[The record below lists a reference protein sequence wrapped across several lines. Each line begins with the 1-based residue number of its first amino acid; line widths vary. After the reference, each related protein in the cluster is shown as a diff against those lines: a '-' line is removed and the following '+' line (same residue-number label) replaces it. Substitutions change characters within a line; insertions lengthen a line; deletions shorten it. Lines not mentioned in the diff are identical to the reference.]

1 MYDLTRLAATAST
14 DATGG
19 IAQMRDTLIEQLQ
32 HNPRILFA
40 ELALL
45 VIIGVS
51 IVLTEYL
58 YRRLDRL
65 NAPPPEP
72 PPEPEPK
79 PVPVDT
85 VDADVEE
92 VAE

>member
-19 IAQMRDTLIEQLQ
+19 IARIRDTVIEQLQ
-32 HNPRILFA
+32 HDPRILFA
-40 ELALL
+40 EVALL
-45 VIIGVS
+45 AVIGTS
-51 IVLTEYL
+51 IILTEYL
-58 YRRLDRL
+58 YRRRARL

-72 PPEPEPK
+72 QPEPK

-85 VDADVEE
+85 EGDDIEE